1 MEEDKTLETAV
12 EQPQFKTVKKVRI
25 KDFDIESIG
34 IVPYNEDI
42 IGDND
47 EVTYENY
54 INLHGQVYPDI
65 LDSMKDGTHKMDE
78 AESYIADYVK
88 EKFKDKNRSVA
99 AVSSNTV
106 FALLVNYYMSPVVEE
121 QIKIEPKPTYIPS
134 AYTPLTPEQIEA
146 NRKKREQEEAE
157 RKEKARLEALR
168 KKQEEVDKHFAGSL
182 FGF

>member
-1 MEEDKTLETAV
+1 MEENKTTETAV

-25 KDFDIESIG
+25 KDFDMESIG

-78 AESYIADYVK
+78 A
-88 EKFKDKNRSVA
+88 
-99 AVSSNTV
+99 
-106 FALLVNYYMSPVVEE
+106 
-121 QIKIEPKPTYIPS
+121 
-134 AYTPLTPEQIEA
+134 
-146 NRKKREQEEAE
+146 
-157 RKEKARLEALR
+157 
-168 KKQEEVDKHFAGSL
+168 
-182 FGF
+182 

>member
-1 MEEDKTLETAV
+1 MEENKTLETAV

-25 KDFDIESIG
+25 KDFDMENVE

-47 EVTYENY
+47 ELTYENY

-88 EKFKDKNRSVA
+88 DKFKDKNRSVA
-99 AVSSNTV
+99 AVSSNTKPAPV
-106 FALLVNYYMSPVVEE
+106 FCACCRNFIFPG
-121 QIKIEPKPTYIPS
+121 
-134 AYTPLTPEQIEA
+134 A
-146 NRKKREQEEAE
+146 NLIFDIFRWYNIYWNFVRC
-157 RKEKARLEALR
+157 
-168 KKQEEVDKHFAGSL
+168 F
-182 FGF
+182 